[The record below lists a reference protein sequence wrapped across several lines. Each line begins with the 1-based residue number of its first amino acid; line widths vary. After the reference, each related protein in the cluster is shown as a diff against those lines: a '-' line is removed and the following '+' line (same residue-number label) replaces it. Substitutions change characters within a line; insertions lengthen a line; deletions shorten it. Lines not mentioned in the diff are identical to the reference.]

1 MSRVVRAA
9 KDDVKDAAHGVSKKY
24 HHAKGYAEGR
34 KDGMSHQSDG
44 NALGDLAAW
53 GILVLILV
61 AIAAFCVMLFRRTT
75 RK

>member
-1 MSRVVRAA
+1 MSRLARAA

-24 HHAKGYAEGR
+24 QHAKGYAEGR
-34 KDGMSHQSDG
+34 KDGMGHRSDA

-53 GILVLILV
+53 GVLLLIV
-61 AIAAFCVMLFRRTT
+61 IAIAAFCVMLFRRTA